1 MSLQHQEL
9 SRLLTIISELGK
21 DYPDRYIFIQLI
33 KDNTESGNLYSAI
46 HFANKVI
53 ETQIA
58 ILQTPSSIISLIES
72 L

>member
-1 MSLQHQEL
+1 MTNQHQEL

-21 DYPDRYIFIQLI
+21 DYPARYILIQLI
-33 KDNTESGNLYSAI
+33 KDNTESGNLHSAI

-58 ILQTPSSIISLIES
+58 ILQTPSSITSLIES